1 MPAINTNTKSLT
13 NALLIGCA
21 LLALPLGAIAATEE
35 VEVGVTAASVTDA
48 TGKPPVS
55 PARDLETG
63 LEVFFNEKI
72 STDENGRAQLLFR
85 DGTSLT
91 VGASSEMTID
101 EYVYDPATGT
111 GDMVVSISKGIFRVV
126 GGKISK
132 NKPIVF
138 NSPTATVAV
147 RGCIFVAREGDN
159 GFTGSFV
166 YGDFAEVT
174 PKNGGPAIRT
184 SLPGYSVKVDL
195 NQKVTKEKTDQAALT
210 RDLAAL
216 EKSAEQ
222 PAPAAADEPSG
233 ASDQQAGGAQPE
245 DSGQEAASAD
255 TGQTDTASQPE
266 SVATDSEDSGTT
278 ESDLSKSNILGQIET
293 GVTVLQDT
301 GLLKTSTTTSP
312 DDAST
317 SKTQTVAL
325 VEEAATK
332 AAADET
338 AKQAEEAAAKKAEE
352 EAAKKAAEEAAAE
365 EAAKKAAE
373 EAAAK
378 KAAAKKAEEE
388 EEAASAIPTAA
399 SDPVAYCAL
408 PSHDKSKCEK
418 CLWYYSD
425 GSCGEMG
432 RLTTVK
438 IIYLNN
444 QPTLRADAYAFGEL
458 IGAVVSS
465 SASSALCRDCY
476 FLNWQRQSLMVS
488 GEAIGLH
495 YWVQGASTT
504 AKDLAGAAGKTATY
518 QGGMIGSVANGGAL
532 SEKIGNFRS
541 KVDFG
546 VSHYQVTSFNA
557 EFDQHRFS
565 GNSAV
570 TPNSQP
576 FGMTAAALP
585 GRGLTGLT
593 LNASGYFGGTP
604 TTPGASP
611 REIGGSF
618 NITGSSYSASGVFV
632 GSER

>member
-233 ASDQQAGGAQPE
+233 VSDQQVGGAQPE

-317 SKTQTVAL
+317 TKTQTVAL

-338 AKQAEEAAAKKAEE
+338 AKQAEEAAAKKA
-352 EAAKKAAEEAAAE
+352 AEEA
-365 EAAKKAAE
+365 
-373 EAAAK
+373 
-378 KAAAKKAEEE
+378 
-388 EEAASAIPTAA
+388 AASAIPTPT

-444 QPTLRADAYAFGEL
+444 QPTLRADAYAFGEP

>member
-266 SVATDSEDSGTT
+266 SVATDSEDSGTA

-317 SKTQTVAL
+317 TKTQTVAL

-338 AKQAEEAAAKKAEE
+338 AKQAEEAAAKKA
-352 EAAKKAAEEAAAE
+352 AEEA
-365 EAAKKAAE
+365 
-373 EAAAK
+373 
-378 KAAAKKAEEE
+378 
-388 EEAASAIPTAA
+388 AASAIPTPT

-444 QPTLRADAYAFGEL
+444 QPTLRADAYAFGEP

>member
-233 ASDQQAGGAQPE
+233 VSDQQVGGAQPE

-266 SVATDSEDSGTT
+266 SVATDSEDSGTA

-317 SKTQTVAL
+317 TKTQTVAL

-338 AKQAEEAAAKKAEE
+338 AKQAEEAAAKKA
-352 EAAKKAAEEAAAE
+352 AEEA
-365 EAAKKAAE
+365 
-373 EAAAK
+373 
-378 KAAAKKAEEE
+378 
-388 EEAASAIPTAA
+388 AASAIPTPT

-444 QPTLRADAYAFGEL
+444 QPTLRADAYAFGEP